1 MKITFTDYIYQKAFV
16 AFNHQ
21 YGKTFTNIY
30 KNYGPHRFTAAFE
43 DTYEKVCLIDDG
55 DLYDGLIQKKFV
67 YRFRDR
73 LKDYGIKCVV
83 NRLSSLTIYAAN
95 KFGGQYTDQINDLL
109 QKYHVELVRK
119 GYGERKILKELQ
131 KVQDSIDTTESFEE
145 WSGNPILL
153 AA

>member
-1 MKITFTDYIYQKAFV
+1 MKITFTDYIYQKAFI

-43 DTYEKVCLIDDG
+43 DTYEKVCLKDDG
-55 DLYDGLIQKKFV
+55 DLCEGLIQKKFV

-95 KFGGQYTDQINDLL
+95 KFGGQYTNEIKDLL
-109 QKYHVELVRK
+109 HSYHVDLVHK
-119 GYGERKILKELQ
+119 GYGERKMLKELQ
-131 KVQDSIDTTESFEE
+131 KVQDIIDITESFKV
-145 WSGNPILL
+145 WSTKPKSVRD
-153 AA
+153 